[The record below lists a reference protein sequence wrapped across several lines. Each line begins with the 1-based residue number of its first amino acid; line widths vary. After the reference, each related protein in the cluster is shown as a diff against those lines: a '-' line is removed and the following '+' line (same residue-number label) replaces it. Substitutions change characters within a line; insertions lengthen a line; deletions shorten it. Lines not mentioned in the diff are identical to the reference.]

1 MKLQI
6 ITKTVMEVRLG
17 KAILCFR
24 GHAREGGVWL
34 HKDALVEGCA
44 KAHEC
49 DSVFWKL
56 QVASLQTIC
65 IVQILLIKHSLW
77 HTKDS
82 KISVGGEELFACQGV

>member
-6 ITKTVMEVRLG
+6 ITKTIMEVRLG
-17 KAILCFR
+17 KAILYFR
-24 GHAREGGVWL
+24 GHSQGGL
-34 HKDALVEGCA
+34 IHKDALVEGCA

-82 KISVGGEELFACQGV
+82 KISPVGGEELLACQGV